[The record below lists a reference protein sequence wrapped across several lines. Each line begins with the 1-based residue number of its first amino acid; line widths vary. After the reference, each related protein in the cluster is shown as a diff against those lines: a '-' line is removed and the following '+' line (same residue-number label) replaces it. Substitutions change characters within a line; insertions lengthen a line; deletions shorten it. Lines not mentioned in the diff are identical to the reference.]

1 MFFAMTLVLGTLQL
15 HGPLVVWNNL
25 EFALCVSQDE
35 ILTLLCFVVLITL
48 GPCESI
54 YVFCPESNG
63 FSDLCTQ
70 GSCMHCENVMALPPV
85 EGNLKHS

>member
-1 MFFAMTLVLGTLQL
+1 MCFAVTLVLGTLQL

-48 GPCESI
+48 EPCESV
-54 YVFCPESNG
+54 YVFCPEING

-70 GSCMHCENVMALPPV
+70 GSCMLCENVMALPPV

>member
-1 MFFAMTLVLGTLQL
+1 MCFALTLVLGTLQL

-25 EFALCVSQDE
+25 EFACCVSQDK

-54 YVFCPESNG
+54 YVFCPESNE
-63 FSDLCTQ
+63 FSDPCTQ
-70 GSCMHCENVMALPPV
+70 GSCVLCENVMALPLI